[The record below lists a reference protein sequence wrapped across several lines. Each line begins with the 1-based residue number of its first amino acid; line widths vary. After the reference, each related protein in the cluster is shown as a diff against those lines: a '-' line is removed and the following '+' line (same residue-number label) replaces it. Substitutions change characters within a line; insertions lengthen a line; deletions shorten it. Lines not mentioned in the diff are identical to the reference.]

1 MKAVEKLPGEPGQYL
16 AEDPSNP
23 GLVVKWFGST
33 RNIDINPI
41 WVFEYILRYVVPE
54 EKNPPTY
61 HRWIHELHASKTL
74 GSYILRIYTGEG
86 ALIDV
91 KNLGSLDE
99 IDIGETLYRL
109 SELYTV
115 TYRDR
120 LRSLNAYS
128 EEAFNISRTLE
139 KLYTEI
145 YRAKV
150 FPLRVVLLES
160 IRDHGEVKEL
170 NQTVLHVNWI
180 YVMMFE

>member
-1 MKAVEKLPGEPGQYL
+1 MEKLRG
-16 AEDPSNP
+16 DP
-23 GLVVKWFGST
+23 GLYISEDSNNPELVIKWFGRDRTISV
-33 RNIDINPI
+33 NPI

-61 HRWIHELHASKTL
+61 HRWIHELYASKTH

-91 KNLGSLDE
+91 KNLGGLDE
-99 IDIGETLYRL
+99 IDVGETLYRL

-139 KLYTEI
+139 MLYNEI

-170 NQTVLHVNWI
+170 NQTVLHVNWV
-180 YVMMFE
+180 YVMLFE